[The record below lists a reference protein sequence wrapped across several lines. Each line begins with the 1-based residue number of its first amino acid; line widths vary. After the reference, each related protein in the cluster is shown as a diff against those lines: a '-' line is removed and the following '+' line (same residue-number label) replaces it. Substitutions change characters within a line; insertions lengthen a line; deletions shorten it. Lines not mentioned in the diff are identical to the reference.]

1 MVCWLRQ
8 ALFVVWTAKVS
19 CSEFVTVVLDKQYVP
34 VVRQNRTVMH
44 KTAYFGKV
52 YVGLP
57 DMQEFSVVFDTGS
70 GHLLLPS
77 GACASKTC
85 RQHRRFNR
93 TASKSAIDIDH
104 DGNPVSPHATD
115 RDQVEIAFGTGEV
128 VGDFVYETVCLQDL
142 SGTDQAHQQPGCVQ
156 VRVILAT
163 EMTEE
168 PFHAFQFD
176 GVLGLGLQSLS
187 VDPEFSVLR
196 QMAFLKPQMDTQFG
210 VYVSESDSEPSHISF
225 GGHDE
230 RYFDGSLQWT
240 NVNEPELG
248 YWQLRIKSLLVG
260 GIPHPLCIDGT
271 CKGIMDTGTSLLGVP
286 RAAVQDLNWKLARKV
301 HDGSDVIDCR
311 VFPGPELI
319 FELEEFNIS
328 LGPADYSR
336 PAATKVLNSTDNET
350 TVICRASML
359 PVDMGP
365 PMGSKTFILGEPAL
379 RRYYTAYDWGLQR
392 IGLAPISAQ
401 RPLSERQH
409 TVIGA
414 PVSVPTPAVV
424 QI

>member
-1 MVCWLRQ
+1 
-8 ALFVVWTAKVS
+8 
-19 CSEFVTVVLDKQYVP
+19 
-34 VVRQNRTVMH
+34 MH

-196 QMAFLKPQMDTQFG
+196 QMALSHKWTRS
-210 VYVSESDSEPSHISF
+210 SESMYLRVTASRVTSRSE
-225 GGHDE
+225 GMT
-230 RYFDGSLQWT
+230 R
-240 NVNEPELG
+240 
-248 YWQLRIKSLLVG
+248 
-260 GIPHPLCIDGT
+260 GIL
-271 CKGIMDTGTSLLGVP
+271 M
-286 RAAVQDLNWKLARKV
+286 
-301 HDGSDVIDCR
+301 
-311 VFPGPELI
+311 
-319 FELEEFNIS
+319 
-328 LGPADYSR
+328 
-336 PAATKVLNSTDNET
+336 VLFSGQT
-350 TVICRASML
+350 
-359 PVDMGP
+359 
-365 PMGSKTFILGEPAL
+365 
-379 RRYYTAYDWGLQR
+379 
-392 IGLAPISAQ
+392 
-401 RPLSERQH
+401 
-409 TVIGA
+409 
-414 PVSVPTPAVV
+414 
-424 QI
+424 